1 MSKTIT
7 ELSNTLMRRQ
17 SWPPFLIGIGSF
29 AFFSI
34 IMKDTQNPTTMH
46 YMATG
51 IAVLLIVTGI
61 IMMFYQLRNDE
72 TVVESDSLPEGTA
85 QPEHAVV
92 QLSKNYE
99 ILRRQ
104 TTQGFIMSGIFM
116 ALGFLVILA
125 GSAGAL
131 FGLTNQGSQLTTVA
145 GVIMEFI
152 SGTSLLI
159 YRINF
164 KRLNE
169 TTDKLDRTWNILTA
183 YRLTDGLPEDKK
195 AEATMRLIESLI
207 VNARPNNSFNRSAG

>member
-17 SWPPFLIGIGSF
+17 AWPPFLIGIGAF

-46 YMATG
+46 YVATG

-61 IMMFYQLRNDE
+61 IMMFYQLRADE
-72 TVVESDSLPEGTA
+72 TVIESGALPEGTA
-85 QPEHAVV
+85 QPEYAVV

-104 TTQGFIMSGIFM
+104 TTQGFIMSGVFM

-145 GVIMEFI
+145 GMIMEFI

-169 TTDKLDRTWNILTA
+169 TTDKLDSTWNILTA

-195 AEATMRLIESLI
+195 AEATMQLIESLI
-207 VNARPNNSFNRSAG
+207 INARPNKPFDRGAK